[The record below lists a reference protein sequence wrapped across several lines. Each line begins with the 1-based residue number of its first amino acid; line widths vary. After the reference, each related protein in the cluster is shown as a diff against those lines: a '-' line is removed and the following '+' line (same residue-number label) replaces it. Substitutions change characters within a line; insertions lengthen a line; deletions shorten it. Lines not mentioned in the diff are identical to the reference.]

1 MTIKLVFHTD
11 VFASPHA
18 IHDHFVIGIRYS
30 TGNTSEIKIIGNL
43 WIIDSLHLAMSYI
56 KLYFYYDT
64 IVRLKMIIEYV

>member
-56 KLYFYYDT
+56 KLYFYYDST
-64 IVRLKMIIEYV
+64 IENDN

>member
-1 MTIKLVFHTD
+1 MTIKLVCYTD

-30 TGNTSEIKIIGNL
+30 AGNTSKIKIIGNL
-43 WIIDSLHLAMSYI
+43 WIIDSMHLAMSYI

-64 IVRLKMIIEYV
+64 ICYSCTIENDN